1 MTITEGLQKSFE
13 SKGMR
18 LLLLLVGLGIA
29 AAIYRFGVGLGAST
43 NLTDDMPWGLWVA
56 VDVLSGVALAAG
68 GFAITA
74 AVYIFNMKKYK
85 SIARPAILTAFV
97 GYAIVLVG
105 LAIDVGKP
113 ISAWRPL
120 IFWQPHSVMF
130 EVFWCITIYTT
141 VLAFEFAPAFLERV
155 KWETPLKIIHV
166 LHYPLVIAG
175 IVLSFL
181 HQSSLGGFFLIMPS
195 KLSHLWYTPN
205 LPYLFYLSAIAAGL
219 AMVSVEGIISTR
231 ALKRNVDEMPILQGL
246 GRGAR
251 ITLIIYLVAKI
262 ADMTYQGNWPLL
274 FAGTKASLFWSVELI
289 VGVIVPIVLYS
300 MKSVRES
307 ENGLLVTSGL
317 VLFGVVLNRFDV
329 NFFAQAGTDTL
340 YFPSVWEM
348 LVTIGLISAIILAYR
363 LAVMHLPVFHE
374 GPLNR

>member
-340 YFPSVWEM
+340 YFPSIWEF
-348 LVTIGLISAIILAYR
+348 LVTFGLISAIILAYR

>member
-1 MTITEGLQKSFE
+1 MTLTEGVKMSF
-13 SKGMR
+13 STKGMR
-18 LLLLLVGLGIA
+18 LLLVLVCLGIA
-29 AAIYRFGVGLGAST
+29 ATIYRFGVGLGAST
-43 NLTDDMPWGLWVA
+43 NLTDDVPWGLWVA

-85 SIARPAILTAFV
+85 PITRPAVLTAFV

-141 VLAFEFAPAFLERV
+141 VLAFEFSPAFLERV
-155 KWETPLKIIHV
+155 KWEKLLKIV
-166 LHYPLVIAG
+166 KFLTFPFVIAG

-219 AMVSVEGIISTR
+219 AMVSFEGIVSSR

-251 ITLIIYLVAKI
+251 ITLIVYLVAKV

-274 FAGTKASLFWSVELI
+274 FAGSKASFFWSVEML

-300 MKSVRES
+300 MKSLRES
-307 ENGLLVTSGL
+307 ENGLLATSGL

-329 NFFAQAGTDTL
+329 NFFAQQGSGSF
-340 YFPSVWEM
+340 YFPSIWEL
-348 LVTIGLISAIILAYR
+348 LVTIGLISAIIMAYR

>member
-18 LLLLLVGLGIA
+18 LLLLLVGLGIVA
-29 AAIYRFGVGLGAST
+29 TIYRFAVGLGAST
-43 NLTDDMPWGLWVA
+43 HLTDDLPWGLWVA

-155 KWETPLKIIHV
+155 KWETPLKIIHI

-219 AMVSVEGIISTR
+219 AMVSVEGIVSSR

-274 FAGTKASLFWSVELI
+274 FAGTKASFFWSVEMI